1 MQICSTRLDG
11 LRLQLEEKMSS
22 QTDLD
27 QGGTNRQWVLAD
39 MGPTLG
45 RVRVPL
51 QNVLVITVA
60 GTYVLNASTTLVQV
74 NCNGA
79 VVIKLPT
86 AIQPSYQGAPSA
98 QPGNFANSPITIVD
112 VGGFA
117 ASHPITIDP
126 ASVAETIMDL
136 TSIQIQVA
144 YGGYTLLP
152 NSAEATWNSISP

>member
-1 MQICSTRLDG
+1 MG
-11 LRLQLEEKMSS
+11 S

-27 QGGTNRQWVLAD
+27 QGGTNRQWVIAD
-39 MGPTLG
+39 MGPTIG

-51 QNVLVITVA
+51 QNVLLITQP
-60 GTYVLNASTTLVQV
+60 GTYTVNASTTLVEV

-79 VVIKLPT
+79 VIVVLPT

-117 ASHPITIDP
+117 AAHPITIEP
-126 ASVAETIMDL
+126 ASNAETIMDL
-136 TSIQIQVA
+136 ASIQIQVS

-152 NSAEATWNSISP
+152 NSPEATWNSISP